1 MVRTIVMNTIVN
13 PVTRARFQPQV
24 GARTVRASSANSN
37 YESLQLDLK
46 RRFSGTPVGQV
57 QLEGSYTYS
66 HFLDDVSDVF
76 GVDSTPSSFP
86 SVFQV
91 LGGTRHLDYGNS
103 DFDPRHFAPLPRLSH
118 VPR

>member
-76 GVDSTPSSFP
+76 GFDSTPTSFHSLP
-86 SVFQV
+86 HLSRA
-91 LGGTRHLDYGNS
+91 TRHLHYANT
-103 DFDPRHFAPLPRLSH
+103 H
-118 VPR
+118 